1 MDRLPVDAALP
12 ELRRVLDETQM
23 AVLVAPP
30 GSGKTTWVPLRL
42 LDSVAGRIVVLEPRR
57 LATRAAARRM
67 ASLIGEPVGE
77 TVGYVTRHDRATGP
91 RTRIEVVT
99 EGVLTRRL
107 QADPSLPGVS
117 MVVFDEVH
125 ERNLQTDLGLALTLD
140 IRRSLRPDLR
150 LLLMSATIDASAFA
164 DLLGGA
170 AVVEAPA
177 ETFPVDI
184 RWDPP
189 PPRTRDL
196 ESHVARAVRRAL
208 GETEGD
214 VLVFLPGM
222 AEIRRVEAKLADV
235 LADVRILHG
244 SLPPAEQ
251 DRAIAPSAPPF
262 RKVVLSTDIA
272 ESSLTVE
279 GVTAVVDTG
288 LARAPRFDP
297 RTGMTRLR
305 TVPISRASAD
315 QRAGRAGR
323 LGPGVAYRLWSK
335 MEHAARRPAID
346 PEITQVDLAGLVLEL
361 AAWGVTDP
369 AALRWLDP
377 PPPSAWT
384 EAATLLTALGAIDQ
398 DGRTT
403 STGRQMAELPLH
415 PRLARMVVDAGQD
428 RALAVWLATILSER
442 DPMRG
447 TPDDLPAD
455 IAVRVRLATDRA
467 FRHPAA
473 VGAALAR
480 LRDVAA
486 DLAGRAGVDRLEAVE
501 VDRAG
506 RVLALAFPDRLA
518 IRRGSPGRFQL
529 RTGTTAFVASSDPLG
544 TEQFL
549 VAADLDGRRKDAR
562 IRLAAAIDAA
572 TVAEVFSD
580 DVEEATRLIWEGDR
594 LVERTE
600 RRLGGLVLDSRDR
613 RPEPSDE
620 TTSALLQR
628 IRRMGIDSLPWSS
641 AAAGLRD
648 RVRHLARSDPDS
660 WPDWSD
666 EALLTDL
673 EAWLGPHLVAARSW
687 EDVAALDLLAVLSHA
702 LGHERR
708 RRLDIEAPTHFTL
721 PSGRRVPFDYSGDVP
736 RLSVRV
742 QDMFG
747 VRQTPLVGGRPVV
760 VELLSPA
767 NRPIQVTSDL
777 AGFWEGSWQEV
788 RKQMAGRYPKHL
800 WPEQP

>member
-1 MDRLPVDAALP
+1 MDRLPVDAAVP
-12 ELRRVLDETQM
+12 ELRRALNEAKA

-30 GSGKTTWVPLRL
+30 GSGKTTWVPLQL
-42 LDSVAGRIVVLEPRR
+42 LGSVEGKVVVLEPRR
-57 LATRAAARRM
+57 LAARAAARRM
-67 ASLIGEPVGE
+67 ASLLGESVGG
-77 TVGYVTRHDRATGP
+77 TVGYVTRHDRAVGP
-91 RTRIEVVT
+91 ATRIEVVT

-107 QADPSLPGVS
+107 QADPSLTGVS
-117 MVVFDEVH
+117 LVVFDEVH

-140 IRRSLRPDLR
+140 VRRGLRPDLR
-150 LLLMSATIDASAFA
+150 MLLMSATIDAAAFSE
-164 DLLGGA
+164 LLGGA
-170 AVVEAPA
+170 PVVEASA
-177 ETFPVDI
+177 ESFPVDV

-196 ESHVARAVRRAL
+196 ESHVARVVRRAL

-222 AEIRRVEAKLADV
+222 TEIRRVQERLVDV

-251 DRAIAPSAPPF
+251 DRAIAPSEPPF

-288 LARAPRFDP
+288 LARAPRFDS

-335 MEHAARRPAID
+335 MEHAARRPGID

-369 AALRWLDP
+369 SALRWLDP
-377 PPPSAWT
+377 PP
-384 EAATLLTALGAIDQ
+384 EAAWDEAVTLLRSLGAIGA
-398 DGRTT
+398 DGRITP
-403 STGRQMAELPLH
+403 SGRQMADLPLH
-415 PRLARMVVDAGQD
+415 PRLARMVVDADED
-428 RALAVWLATILSER
+428 RALAVWLAVILSER

-447 TPDDLPAD
+447 ALDELPAD
-455 IAVRVRLATDRA
+455 IALRVRLLIDRA

-473 VGAALAR
+473 VGAVLAR
-480 LRDVAA
+480 LREVAV
-486 DLAGRAGVDRLEAVE
+486 DLAGRAAVGRLDTVDLDAG
-501 VDRAG
+501 G

-529 RTGTTAFVASSDPLG
+529 RTGTTAFVSATDPLG

-549 VAADLDGRRKDAR
+549 VAADLDGRRKDSR
-562 IRLAAAIDAA
+562 IRLAAAIDGA
-572 TVAEVFSD
+572 TVAEVFSHATD
-580 DVEEATRLIWEGDR
+580 ETTRLVWEGNR

-600 RRLGGLVLDSRDR
+600 RRLGGLTLETRDR
-613 RPEPSDE
+613 RPDPGAE
-620 TTSALLQR
+620 TTAAVLER
-628 IRRMGIDSLPWSS
+628 VRRQGIDSLPWSES
-641 AAAGLRD
+641 ARDLRD
-648 RVRHLARSDPDS
+648 RVRHLARNDPGG
-660 WPDWSD
+660 WLNWSD
-666 EALLTDL
+666 EKLLADL
-673 EAWLGPHLVAARSW
+673 EEWLGPYLVTAREW
-687 EDVAALDLLAVLSHA
+687 EDVEDLDLGAILSA
-702 LGHERR
+702 SLGHDLR
-708 RRLDIEAPTHFTL
+708 RRLDTEAPTHFVL
-721 PSGRRVPFDYSGDVP
+721 PTGRRVRLDYSGDTP
-736 RLSVRV
+736 RMSVRV
-742 QDMFG
+742 QDVFG
-747 VRQTPLVGGRPVV
+747 VKETPRVGGQRVV
-760 VELLSPA
+760 IELLSPA

-788 RKQMAGRYPKHL
+788 RKEMAGRYPKHP
-800 WPEQP
+800 WPERP

>member
-1 MDRLPVDAALP
+1 MDRLPVDAAVP
-12 ELRRVLDETQM
+12 ELRRALDEAKA

-30 GSGKTTWVPLRL
+30 GSGKTTWVPLQL
-42 LDSVAGRIVVLEPRR
+42 LGSVEGKVVVLEPRR
-57 LATRAAARRM
+57 LAARAAARRM
-67 ASLIGEPVGE
+67 ASLLGESVGG
-77 TVGYVTRHDRATGP
+77 TVGYVTRHDRAVGP
-91 RTRIEVVT
+91 ATRIEVVT

-117 MVVFDEVH
+117 VVVFDEVH

-140 IRRSLRPDLR
+140 VRQSLRPDLE
-150 LLLMSATIDASAFA
+150 LLLMSATIDAVAFA
-164 DLLGGA
+164 ELLGGA
-170 AVVEAPA
+170 PVVEADAPS
-177 ETFPVDI
+177 FPVDI

-196 ESHVARAVRRAL
+196 ESHVARVVRRAL
-208 GETEGD
+208 AETDGD

-222 AEIRRVEAKLADV
+222 AEIRRTQERLADV

-251 DRAIAPSAPPF
+251 DRAIAPSEPPF

-335 MEHAARRPAID
+335 MEHAARRPGID
-346 PEITQVDLAGLVLEL
+346 PEITQVDLAALVLEL
-361 AAWGVTDP
+361 AAWGVSDP

-377 PPPSAWT
+377 PPPAGW
-384 EAATLLTALGAIDQ
+384 EEGVALLRGLGAVDSR
-398 DGRTT
+398 GRITPA
-403 STGRQMAELPLH
+403 GKRMADLPLH
-415 PRLARMVVDAGQD
+415 PRLARMVVDAGED
-428 RALAVWLATILSER
+428 EALAVWLATILAER
-442 DPMRG
+442 DPLRG
-447 TPDDLPAD
+447 RPDELPAD
-455 IAVRVRLATDRA
+455 IALRVRLLVDRG
-467 FRHPAA
+467 FHHPAA
-473 VGAALAR
+473 AGAPLAR
-480 LRDVAA
+480 LREAA
-486 DLAGRAGVDRLEAVE
+486 EDLARRAGVDGLYAV
-501 VDRAG
+501 DLDHTG

-529 RTGTTAFVASSDPLG
+529 RTGTTALVTPSDPLAA
-544 TEQFL
+544 ERFL
-549 VAADLDGRRKDAR
+549 VAADLDGRRRDAR
-562 IRLAAAIDAA
+562 IRLAAAIDAE
-572 TVAEVFSD
+572 TVAAAFSSE
-580 DVEEATRLIWEGDR
+580 VEETTRLTWDGDR
-594 LVERTE
+594 LTERVE
-600 RRLGGLVLDSRDR
+600 RRLGGLVLDSRDH
-613 RPEPSDE
+613 RPAPGEE
-620 TTSALLQR
+620 TTAALLER
-628 IRRMGIDSLPWSS
+628 IRRLGIDSLPWSQP
-641 AAAGLRD
+641 ARDLRD
-648 RVRHLARSDPDS
+648 RVRHLARSDPGG

-666 EALLTDL
+666 EALTAAL
-673 EAWLGPHLVAARSW
+673 EDWLAPHLWGATGW
-687 EDVAALDLLAVLSHA
+687 DDVQRVDLAAVLSAA

-708 RRLDIEAPTHFTL
+708 RRLDAEAPTHYTL
-721 PSGRRVPFDYSGDVP
+721 PSGRRVRFDYSGDEP

-742 QDMFG
+742 QELFG
-747 VRQTPLVGGRPVV
+747 VTETPTVGGRPVV

-777 AGFWEGSWQEV
+777 AGFWEGSWHEV
-788 RKQMAGRYPKHL
+788 RKEMAGRYPKHP
-800 WPEQP
+800 WPETP